1 MRNIINIV
9 NFIRGVEP
17 RMPIDLVEPVAR
29 QIELMKE
36 HKLPGTFLFQ
46 YDALIR
52 PDMTGLF
59 DGIDRDQF
67 EIGVWLE
74 MNRPMVEAAG
84 LPWRGRPGWDWD
96 STANV
101 GFSVGYAP
109 DEREKLVDV
118 LFEKFREQ
126 FGEYPRSVGSWM
138 IDAHSLEYMQ
148 QKYGLDAPDE
158 REKLV
163 DVLFEK
169 FREQFGEYPR
179 SVGSWMID
187 AHSLEYMQQ
196 KYGLDAACICKD
208 QWGTDGYTIWGGY
221 WNQGYYPSRYNVLCP
236 AQTQP
241 AQISV
246 PMFRMLGSDPVTQ
259 YDLGLD
265 VGSRASE
272 CQAVATLE
280 PVYPLGGGSEAWI
293 DWFLRQNFSGGSLAF
308 AGLDVGSRASECQAV
323 ATLEPVYPLGGGSEA
338 WIDWFLRQNF
348 SGGSLAFAY
357 AQAGQEN
364 SFGWADMA
372 FGLKAQFS
380 RFEAL
385 RDQGKLV
392 VERMGD
398 TGRWFKRS
406 FDRTPA
412 TSVAALE
419 PMRYNPEVDTA
430 PNAAALEHD
439 DQSVWYDCKNYR
451 VNWLWRK
458 GVLRLRDFYLFDEAY
473 PERYLNSVCETSYLV
488 YDNLPIMDGNRMSG
502 DGVLAG
508 GYLVCLRDG
517 QWANAQCSR
526 LRVSETERGLRLDF
540 EAEGRAASIE
550 LTEQGVRLE
559 GGLGLR
565 FDWCPARALAC
576 QGVQDGRLRYRH
588 NGADYA
594 LSAAKGRIEAREGAY
609 WILPEADGMELSAAR
624 A

>member
-148 QKYGLDAPDE
+148 QKYGLDA
-158 REKLV
+158 
-163 DVLFEK
+163 
-169 FREQFGEYPR
+169 
-179 SVGSWMID
+179 
-187 AHSLEYMQQ
+187 
-196 KYGLDAACICKD
+196 ACICKD

-259 YDLGLD
+259 YDL
-265 VGSRASE
+265 
-272 CQAVATLE
+272 
-280 PVYPLGGGSEAWI
+280 
-293 DWFLRQNFSGGSLAF
+293 
-308 AGLDVGSRASECQAV
+308 GLDVGSRASECQAV

-540 EAEGRAASIE
+540 EAEGRTASIE